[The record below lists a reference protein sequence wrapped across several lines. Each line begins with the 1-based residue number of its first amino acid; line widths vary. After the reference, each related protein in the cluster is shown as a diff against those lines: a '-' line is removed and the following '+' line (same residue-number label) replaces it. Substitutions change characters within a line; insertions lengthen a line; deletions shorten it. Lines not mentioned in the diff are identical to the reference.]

1 MIELVLVAEDYIT
14 QVTEWNSREEKKL
27 PIY

>member
-1 MIELVLVAEDYIT
+1 MIEMVLVAEDYIT